1 VNSVVDEVNVVISEV
16 DLDANPN
23 KRVTR
28 AQERVH
34 LRNLRMMMAEGLQL
48 NIPDEWLEHSRLLD
62 VVIAPPSHNQV
73 VERAS
78 GGLNY
83 EVWVRLCSRSRCM
96 VEYAELTVP
105 WDDQI
110 ILDSP
115 DEKDIVRRF
124 GPLRRPFQ
132 EVLNLRIENTL
143 KFARPGEV
151 VEGVILATG
160 MSRLPD
166 SYSNGQLVP
175 FTLSLYD
182 QYGDALVEKG
192 HALVQRAVSRALA
205 TEAASEDLF
214 GNLRLPLGL
223 TAEASRTMGSVQPG
237 TS

>member
-1 VNSVVDEVNVVISEV
+1 
-16 DLDANPN
+16 
-23 KRVTR
+23 
-28 AQERVH
+28 
-34 LRNLRMMMAEGLQL
+34 MMAEGLQL

-73 VERAS
+73 VERTS

-83 EVWVRLCSRSRCM
+83 EVWVRLCSLRRCR

-110 ILDSP
+110 ALDSP
-115 DEKDIVRRF
+115 DEKDLMRRF

-166 SYSNGQLVP
+166 SYSTGQLVP

-182 QYGDALVEKG
+182 QYGDALVERG

-214 GNLRLPLGL
+214 GNLRTGSGL
-223 TAEASRTMGSVQPG
+223 TAEASRTTGSVQPG
-237 TS
+237 IS